1 MSIFVMDCCVVNI
14 DLSGGHV
21 SVIIFMRWKKI
32 MSYQK
37 RSLVVEAVE
46 WKLILVDKIVSTIV
60 KYPA

>member
-1 MSIFVMDCCVVNI
+1 
-14 DLSGGHV
+14 
-21 SVIIFMRWKKI
+21 MRWKKI